1 MTDREETTAR
11 GYRHTPGN
19 EVGAEGSTLA
29 PGTGGGHVG
38 GAGAAAGGDD
48 ASVIGSTVGG
58 SPGGG
63 DFDAS
68 EAYAGG
74 VDADEVGGMGASG
87 PGTGVAGS
95 RIGDDQNAS
104 AGAAGADLGPLRR
117 EGDSQD

>member
-1 MTDREETTAR
+1 MTDREETTAQ

-19 EVGAEGSTLA
+19 ELGAEGSTLA
-29 PGTGGGHVG
+29 PGTGGGDFG
-38 GAGAAAGGDD
+38 TAGAAGGDD

-68 EAYAGG
+68 EAYAGDI
-74 VDADEVGGMGASG
+74 DADEMGGMGAGG

-104 AGAAGADLGPLRR
+104 AGAVGADLGPLRR
-117 EGDSQD
+117 EGSSSHG